1 MSIHPQYADA
11 ILRGDKTVE
20 FRKRGFSH
28 PVSHVLI
35 YATAPRKLVLG
46 YFVVDAIESGKP
58 ETLWRRHGRSG
69 CIRKTDF
76 GEYYRGV
83 AKGVAIRVQDAVRF
97 RAPLQLSALGVR
109 TAPQSYRYV
118 DFNVAGASSRRG
130 TR

>member
-46 YFVVDAIESGKP
+46 YFVVDAMLAL
-58 ETLWRRHGRSG
+58 TRN
-69 CIRKTDF
+69 
-76 GEYYRGV
+76 
-83 AKGVAIRVQDAVRF
+83 RVILDAS
-97 RAPLQLSALGVR
+97 P
-109 TAPQSYRYV
+109 TA
-118 DFNVAGASSRRG
+118 
-130 TR
+130 